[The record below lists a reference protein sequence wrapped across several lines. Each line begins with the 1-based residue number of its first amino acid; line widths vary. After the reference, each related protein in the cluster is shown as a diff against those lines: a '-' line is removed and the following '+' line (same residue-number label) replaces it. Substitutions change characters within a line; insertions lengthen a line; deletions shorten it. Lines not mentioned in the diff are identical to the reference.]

1 MKAILAIIAVSA
13 LTACSA
19 VAPVKRNFP
28 EVPVS
33 INKPCETLK
42 AVEKTDKLS
51 EVLITVTDN
60 YSRSLE
66 CQLKVDAW
74 IEWYTQQKKV
84 FESVK

>member
-13 LTACSA
+13 LTACTA
-19 VAPVKRNFP
+19 VTPVKRNFP
-28 EVPVS
+28 AVPAS
-33 INKPCETLK
+33 INKPCEELK

-51 EVLITVTDN
+51 EVLVTVTDN

-66 CQLKVDAW
+66 CQIKVDSW